1 MERKEDLLE
10 AQRYRRTQC
19 ARAMFGVTPAH
30 ALHTG
35 PGPWAGP
42 VLGLIVAALLS
53 LVSPVMGLV
62 SQAPSSP
69 VQAPSPSV
77 PVAPAAPPAA
87 SAVPQVSEQDVQG
100 QEGSDAPH

>member
-30 ALHTG
+30 AMHTG

-42 VLGLIVAALLS
+42 VLGLLLAALLS
-53 LVSPVMGLV
+53 LVGPVMGV
-62 SQAPSSP
+62 
-69 VQAPSPSV
+69 VTQAPSPSV
-77 PVAPAAPPAA
+77 PPAPAAPATAP
-87 SAVPQVSEQDVQG
+87 AVPQVSEQHIQG
-100 QEGSDAPH
+100 QDGSDAPH